1 MTSTVDGLVD
11 EIRDQLVYIRS
22 LVTASELVWER
33 LPHQEPPMGDW
44 FGWIIEAG
52 RGSGKSFAANMAM
65 VDHINGPPC
74 RKGKKPHSISLIAP
88 TIGDAAETA
97 GRMPG
102 SLTDLQPG
110 TSVVSKTGGT
120 FVEGWP
126 NGSIVRLLGAH
137 TKDDQ
142 ERLRAAGNRCWVH
155 LEEFAAMRYLTE
167 AWDQMHLGLRLGPR
181 PHWVLT
187 TTPKARPDYLA
198 VVEEIEQRDD
208 VYVTDEVSTAD
219 NPHLPESTLSF
230 LYGKYDGTALGGQE
244 LHGKRIEEAEGALWS
259 YELIEPNRLK
269 THLVQTEDAEP
280 TSILGRLIVGVDPPG
295 GKTEC
300 GIVAAAAVTT
310 DCLCG
315 TDTPYPHFAVVADA
329 SAKLSPNGWANRS
342 IATYRHW
349 DADLIVGEANYGGDM
364 VESNIR
370 TVDTSVSY
378 ENVHASRGKR
388 IRAEPIKALYEQGR
402 VHHIG
407 TFSELEAEMVQW
419 IPDESSWSPN
429 RIDALVWALTELA
442 ETGEPT
448 LWFV

>member
-1 MTSTVDGLVD
+1 MT
-11 EIRDQLVYIRS
+11 DQLTVVDDLIE
-22 LVTASELVWER
+22 LVTAQEPVWEPLSYQR
-33 LPHQEPPMGDW
+33 PPEGDW
-44 FGWIIEAG
+44 FGWILEAG
-52 RGSGKSFAANMAM
+52 RGTGKSLAANMAM
-65 VDHINGPPC
+65 VEHINGPPC
-74 RKGKKPHSISLIAP
+74 RDRGVPHSISLIAP

-102 SLTDLQPG
+102 CLTDLQPG
-110 TSVVSKTGGT
+110 TKVVSKTGGT

-137 TKDDQ
+137 TADDQ

-167 AWDQMHLGLRLGPR
+167 AWDQMHFGLRLGPR
-181 PHWVLT
+181 PRWVMT
-187 TTPKARPDYLA
+187 TTPKPRPEYLA
-198 VVEEIEQRDD
+198 VVEEMEQRDD
-208 VYVTDEVSTAD
+208 VGVTSGISTDD
-219 NPHLPESTLSF
+219 NPHLPQSTRTF
-230 LYGKYDGTALGGQE
+230 LYDKYDGTALGEQE

-259 YELIEPNRLK
+259 YGLIEPYRLK
-269 THLVQTEDAEP
+269 THLVKPDDGELY
-280 TSILGRLIVGVDPPG
+280 SILGRLVVGVDPAG
-295 GKTEC
+295 GKSET
-300 GIVAAAAVTT
+300 GIVTAAVIRD

-315 TDTPYPHFAVVADA
+315 TDTPYPHYAVVAD
-329 SAKLSPNGWANRS
+329 SSGKLTPNGWAHQS
-342 IATYRHW
+342 VASYRDW
-349 DADLIVGEANYGGDM
+349 AADLIVGEANYGGDM

-407 TFSELEAEMVQW
+407 TFPELEAEMVQW
-419 IPDESSWSPN
+419 IPDKSSWSPN
-429 RIDALVWALTELA
+429 RVDALVWALTELA
-442 ETGEPT
+442 ETGEPA

>member
-1 MTSTVDGLVD
+1 
-11 EIRDQLVYIRS
+11 
-22 LVTASELVWER
+22 
-33 LPHQEPPMGDW
+33 
-44 FGWIIEAG
+44 
-52 RGSGKSFAANMAM
+52 MAM
-65 VDHINGPPC
+65 VAHINGPPC
-74 RKGKKPHSISLIAP
+74 RKGKHPHSISLIAP

-102 SLTDLQPG
+102 CLTDLQPG

-219 NPHLPESTLSF
+219 NPHLPESTLDF
-230 LYGKYDGTALGGQE
+230 LYDKYDGTSLGGQE
-244 LHGKRIEEAEGALWS
+244 LHGKRIEEAEGALWV
-259 YELIEPNRLK
+259 YELIEANRLD
-269 THLVQTEDAEP
+269 THYTDDDEP
-280 TSILGRLIVGVDPPG
+280 VSMLGRVVVGVDPPG

-300 GIVAAAAVTT
+300 GIVAAAAIPH

-315 TDTPYPHFAVVADA
+315 TDATYPHFAVVADT
-329 SAKLSPNGWANRS
+329 SAKLTPNGWGGRVIN
-342 IATYRHW
+342 TYQEW
-349 DADLIVGEANYGGDM
+349 AADLIVGEKNYGGDM

-370 TVDTSVSY
+370 NIDATVNYD
-378 ENVHASRGKR
+378 NVTASRGKR
-388 IRAEPIKALYEQGR
+388 VRAEPVKGLYEQGR

-407 TFSELEAEMVQW
+407 VMSELEAEMVQW
-419 IPDESSWSPN
+419 VPDESSWSPN
-429 RIDALVWALTELA
+429 RVDALVWAITELA
-442 ETGEPT
+442 DVGEPA
-448 LWFV
+448 LWFA

>member
-1 MTSTVDGLVD
+1 MTLERARHLRGLVVAN
-11 EIRDQLVYIRS
+11 EP
-22 LVTASELVWER
+22 VWER
-33 LPHQEPPMGDW
+33 LPHQTPPTGDW

-244 LHGKRIEEAEGALWS
+244 LHGKRIEEAEGALWT
-259 YELIEPNRLK
+259 YELIEPNRLT
-269 THLVQTEDAEP
+269 THLVTVEDAEP
-280 TSILGRLIVGVDPPG
+280 YSILGRLIVGVDPPG

-300 GIVAAAAVTT
+300 GIVAAAAITT

-315 TDTPYPHFAVVADA
+315 TDTPYPHFAVVADE

-342 IATYRHW
+342 IATYQEW

-402 VHHIG
+402 IHHIG
-407 TFSELEAEMVQW
+407 TFAELEAEMVQW
-419 IPDESSWSPN
+419 IPDESAWSPN

-442 ETGEPT
+442 ETGEPQ